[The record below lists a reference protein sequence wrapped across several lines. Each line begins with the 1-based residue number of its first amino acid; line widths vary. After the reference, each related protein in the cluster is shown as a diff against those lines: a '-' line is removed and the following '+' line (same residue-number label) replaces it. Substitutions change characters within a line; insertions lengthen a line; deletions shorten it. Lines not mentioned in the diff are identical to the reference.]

1 MPRAWQSAPSPTAHR
16 CAPAEWPSRLIRVG
30 SPPYSATC
38 WLTHSIAASAELAIE
53 IERGARAQLVIDD
66 DRGDSAWRQL
76 GRNEGEVLLVLG
88 PPIAAVHED
97 MDWRGPFGRHG
108 GEDVE
113 AAQLVLAI
121 G

>member
-1 MPRAWQSAPSPTAHR
+1 MGKPADPRRIAAIFGDVLAHPFDRGERRIGDRDRAWS
-16 CAPAEWPSRLIRVG
+16 
-30 SPPYSATC
+30 
-38 WLTHSIAASAELAIE
+38 
-53 IERGARAQLVIDD
+53 RAQLVIDD